1 MTCFQSKDTFLELII
16 RKNYSCVGSDAAYTE
31 GVQLVHLTPVL
42 GTARLLCM
50 SMVVSVTNISV
61 ANLLTKFGK
70 IPTDSEKI

>member
-1 MTCFQSKDTFLELII
+1 MQGSIFAVGTNMTSARNNSGNST
-16 RKNYSCVGSDAAYTE
+16 AAYTE

-50 SMVVSVTNISV
+50 SMVVSDTNIPV